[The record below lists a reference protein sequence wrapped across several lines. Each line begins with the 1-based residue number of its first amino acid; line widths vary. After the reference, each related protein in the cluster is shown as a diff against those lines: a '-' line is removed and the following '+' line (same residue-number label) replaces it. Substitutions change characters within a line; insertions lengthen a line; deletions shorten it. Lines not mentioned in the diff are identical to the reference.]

1 MIAAA
6 ALELV
11 LLVGV
16 AVCGVLVARWQG
28 FDGPR
33 IFLDVVGI
41 VLGGVLGS
49 IPGVFVLIGHTV
61 TVATGSSAGSWFIP
75 DLVLFAVLGIGAL
88 AGLSLADRLSRQG
101 RRKAASW
108 KMRLGAA
115 GGFGLACLVV
125 SSGVLVGQQTP
136 LELPIMIAVP
146 LATIGLALGGF
157 SVFQPRQ
164 SNRSG

>member
-1 MIAAA
+1 MIPAAG
-6 ALELV
+6 LELA

-16 AVCGVLVARWQG
+16 AACGVLVARWRG

-33 IFLDVVGI
+33 IILDIAGI
-41 VLGGVLGS
+41 VLGGVLGAV
-49 IPGVFVLIGHTV
+49 PGVFALIGHTV
-61 TVATGSSAGSWFIP
+61 TVATGSSAGSW
-75 DLVLFAVLGIGAL
+75 LVPNLIVFGGLGVGAL

-115 GGFGLACLVV
+115 GGLGLACLVV

-157 SVFQPRQ
+157 SAFHIAAGQR
-164 SNRSG
+164 RA